1 MHTKTTESPRVEQR
15 PSRRSSQ
22 PAPSIADTV
31 AYWLEDERR
40 VRITKLYRCADRPLR
55 WAGGALER
63 FGHVAGL
70 ALARQDTSG
79 TRHIVVTG
87 AELAELAR
95 PFMPQ
100 RTPEEA
106 AALAPFF
113 AALRRIAGP
122 RDPDPEITDKRVY

>member
-1 MHTKTTESPRVEQR
+1 MRTKTTDSPQV
-15 PSRRSSQ
+15 RRRAAPPDSP
-22 PAPSIADTV
+22 PAPSIPGTV
-31 AYWLEDERR
+31 AYWLEDERG

-63 FGHVAGL
+63 FDHVAGL
-70 ALARQDTSG
+70 ALAREDTSA
-79 TRHIVVTG
+79 TRHVVVTG

-95 PFMPQ
+95 PFMPD

-113 AALRRIAGP
+113 AALRRITDP